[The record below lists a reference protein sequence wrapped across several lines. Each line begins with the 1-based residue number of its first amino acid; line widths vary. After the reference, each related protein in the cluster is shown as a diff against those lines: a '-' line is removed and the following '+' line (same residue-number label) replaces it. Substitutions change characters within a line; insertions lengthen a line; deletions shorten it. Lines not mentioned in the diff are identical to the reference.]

1 MPEHRKEPRH
11 RTLKAARIAFSDHR
25 SVIDCLVRNLSDHG
39 ACLNIETTLG
49 IPDSFDL
56 ILADDRSVRAC
67 RVMWRNDK
75 QIGVEFR

>member
-1 MPEHRKEPRH
+1 
-11 RTLKAARIAFSDHR
+11 
-25 SVIDCLVRNLSDHG
+25 
-39 ACLNIETTLG
+39 LG